1 VTTAKSLIRLTS
13 LGTFSREREKENP
26 HDPVKLAQGSR
37 NSRVLSYLNRAA
49 REAARAAFRFED
61 EQWR

>member
-1 VTTAKSLIRLTS
+1 MTIARSLIRLT
-13 LGTFSREREKENP
+13 LFGTFSREREKESP
-26 HDPVKLAQGSR
+26 HDPVKLAGGSR